1 MQGWGREM
9 VVVVEEVEEEEE
21 EVGQKEEE
29 EKEGRKEGL
38 KRARGSRRI
47 HRAGNGCVSRSKF
60 RGKNVFRGM

>member
-1 MQGWGREM
+1 MEQ
-9 VVVVEEVEEEEE
+9 EVEEEEE

-38 KRARGSRRI
+38 KRARGSRRT

-60 RGKNVFRGM
+60 RSKNVFRGM